1 MNDDLDPFAREVL
14 EFWFGP
20 DATSESVSEEKV
32 DMWFANGS
40 NYDDLVRA
48 RFGDAI
54 TRAGAGAFDKWCE
67 SPRGRLALIVLT
79 DQVPRHVHR
88 GTPGAFA
95 TDAKAREVCL
105 AGIKLGADK
114 ALTPIQRVVYYLPLE
129 HAEDIAVQ
137 ERCVSLYRQ
146 LLDDVSPDNLKDYET
161 NVTFAVAHR
170 DIISRFGYFPHRN
183 AILGRPLSDAEHA
196 FLQEP
201 NSAF

>member
-1 MNDDLDPFAREVL
+1 MNNDLDPFAAEIL

-20 DATSESVSEEKV
+20 DATTETVSEEKG

-40 NYDDLVRA
+40 NYDDIVRE

-54 TRAGAGAFDKWCE
+54 TRAGAGAFDEWCV
-67 SPRGRLALIVLT
+67 SPNGRLALIVLT

-105 AGIKLGADK
+105 AGIKLEADK

-129 HAEDIAVQ
+129 HAEDLALQ
-137 ERCVSLYRQ
+137 ERCVSFYRQ
-146 LLDDVSPDNLKDYET
+146 LLEDVSQDNLKDYET
-161 NVTFAVAHR
+161 NVGFAVAHR
-170 DIISRFGYFPHRN
+170 DVIARFGYFPHRN
-183 AILGRPLSDAEHA
+183 EILGRPLNDEERA
-196 FLQEP
+196 FLQGP
-201 NSAF
+201 NSSF

>member
-1 MNDDLDPFAREVL
+1 MNNDLDPFAAEIL

-20 DATSESVSEEKV
+20 DATTETVSEEKG

-40 NYDDLVRA
+40 NYDDIVRE

-54 TRAGAGAFDKWCE
+54 TRAGAGAFDEWCV
-67 SPRGRLALIVLT
+67 SPNGRLALIVLT

-105 AGIKLGADK
+105 AGIK
-114 ALTPIQRVVYYLPLE
+114 
-129 HAEDIAVQ
+129 
-137 ERCVSLYRQ
+137 
-146 LLDDVSPDNLKDYET
+146 YET
-161 NVTFAVAHR
+161 NVSFAVAHR
-170 DIISRFGYFPHRN
+170 DVIARFGYFPHRN
-183 AILGRPLSDAEHA
+183 EILGRPLNDEEHA

-201 NSAF
+201 NSSF

>member
-1 MNDDLDPFAREVL
+1 MNNDLDPFAAEIL

-20 DATSESVSEEKV
+20 DATTETVSEEKG

-40 NYDDLVRA
+40 NYDDIVRE

-54 TRAGAGAFDKWCE
+54 TRAGAGAFDEWCV
-67 SPRGRLALIVLT
+67 SPSGRLALIVLT

-105 AGIKLGADK
+105 AGIKLEADK

-129 HAEDIAVQ
+129 HAEDLALQ
-137 ERCVSLYRQ
+137 ERCVSFYRQ
-146 LLDDVSPDNLKDYET
+146 LLEDVSQDNLKDYET
-161 NVTFAVAHR
+161 SVSFAVAHR
-170 DIISRFGYFPHRN
+170 DVIARFGYFPHRN
-183 AILGRPLSDAEHA
+183 EILGRPLNDEEHA

-201 NSAF
+201 NSSF